1 MTYDEQTLLEPRCSG
16 CESILSVT
24 ADTLAAGA
32 GLVQC
37 GECDTVFN
45 AAWNLVEQIPPPT
58 QARSLQHRSTASAS
72 ADRNPEFDRSKV
84 GPRPRLFDLE
94 TEHLEELQLPAT
106 ETESLD
112 EIKKVLRGERGFGPT
127 GNQKVSDSHST
138 AYRTEPRLGLSDSAR
153 DGDRASPV
161 TAALSHGR
169 SQTPYQAPT
178 TSRNLIWLG
187 ASVVAVLALFLQAR
201 YVLFDQLAAIP
212 AARPYLVQGC
222 KNIGCSIPLTLSG
235 PVFRVIE
242 TKVDLH
248 PDIPGVVIVKVR
260 LLNRSTQHRTY
271 PAIELALSD
280 RNGRIVGRR
289 TYSPKSFLAID
300 ELDKK
305 VPPGA
310 DVVVVVNLAQPED
323 NAVGFEARIV
333 SS

>member
-1 MTYDEQTLLEPRCSG
+1 MTYDEHALLETRCNG
-16 CESILSVT
+16 CESILAVT

-45 AAWNLVEQIPPPT
+45 AAWNLVEQIPNPT
-58 QARSLQHRSTASAS
+58 QARSLQNRLTAGALT
-72 ADRNPEFDRSKV
+72 DRNPEFDRSKV
-84 GPRPRLFDLE
+84 DPRPRLFDLE
-94 TEHLEELQLPAT
+94 TEHLEDLQLPAT
-106 ETESLD
+106 ETESLN
-112 EIKKVLRGERGFGPT
+112 EIKRALRGERGFGPT
-127 GNQKVSDSHST
+127 GNQKVPDSHST
-138 AYRTEPRLGLSDSAR
+138 TYRTEPRLSLSASAR
-153 DGDRASPV
+153 DSASTN
-161 TAALSHGR
+161 TATLGHGHL
-169 SQTPYQAPT
+169 QNVYQAPAT
-178 TSRNLIWLG
+178 PKSLIWFG

-212 AARPYLVQGC
+212 AARPYLVQVC
-222 KNIGCSIPLTLSG
+222 KNIGCSLPLPLSG

-248 PDIPGVVIVKVR
+248 PDIPGVVTVKVR

-289 TYSPKSFLAID
+289 TYSPKSFLTID
-300 ELDKK
+300 DLDKK
-305 VPPGA
+305 VPPGT
-310 DVVVVVNLAQPED
+310 DVIVVVNLAQPEE

-333 SS
+333 RS

>member
-1 MTYDEQTLLEPRCSG
+1 MTYDEHALLETRCNG
-16 CESILSVT
+16 CKGILSVT

-45 AAWNLVEQIPPPT
+45 AAWNLVEQIPNPT
-58 QARSLQHRSTASAS
+58 QAWSLQNRSTAGAS

-84 GPRPRLFDLE
+84 DPRPRLFDLE
-94 TEHLEELQLPAT
+94 TEHLEDLQLPAT
-106 ETESLD
+106 ETESLN
-112 EIKKVLRGERGFGPT
+112 EIKRALRGERGFGPT
-127 GNQKVSDSHST
+127 GNQKVPDSHST
-138 AYRTEPRLGLSDSAR
+138 TYRTEPRLSLSASAR
-153 DGDRASPV
+153 DSASTN
-161 TAALSHGR
+161 TATLGHGHL
-169 SQTPYQAPT
+169 QNVYQAPAT
-178 TSRNLIWLG
+178 PKSLIWFG

-212 AARPYLVQGC
+212 AARPYLAQVC
-222 KNIGCSIPLTLSG
+222 KNIGCSLPLPLSG

-248 PDIPGVVIVKVR
+248 PDIPGVVTVKVR

-289 TYSPKSFLAID
+289 TYSPKSFLTID
-300 ELDKK
+300 DLDKK
-305 VPPGA
+305 VPPGT
-310 DVVVVVNLAQPED
+310 DVIVVVNLAQPEE

-333 SS
+333 RS

>member
-1 MTYDEQTLLEPRCSG
+1 MTYNEQTLLETRCNG
-16 CESILSVT
+16 CKGILSVT

-45 AAWNLVEQIPPPT
+45 AAWNLVEQIPNPT
-58 QARSLQHRSTASAS
+58 QARSLQNQSTAGTS
-72 ADRNPEFDRSKV
+72 ADQNSEFDQSKV
-84 GPRPRLFDLE
+84 DPRPRLFDLE
-94 TEHLEELQLPAT
+94 TEHLDELQLPAT

-112 EIKKVLRGERGFGPT
+112 EIKRVLRGERGFGPT
-127 GNQKVSDSHST
+127 GNQKVSDFHST
-138 AYRTEPRLGLSDSAR
+138 TYQTEPRLGLTDSAR
-153 DGDRASPV
+153 DFDSASTN
-161 TAALSHGR
+161 TATLSHGH
-169 SQTPYQAPT
+169 SQTVHPAPA
-178 TSRNLIWLG
+178 TSRNLIWFS

-212 AARPYLVQGC
+212 AARPYLVQVC
-222 KNIGCSIPLTLSG
+222 KNFNCSIPLPLSG

-289 TYSPKSFLAID
+289 KYSPKSFLTID
-300 ELDKK
+300 DLDKK

>member
-1 MTYDEQTLLEPRCSG
+1 MTYDEHALLETRCNG
-16 CESILSVT
+16 CESILAVT

-45 AAWNLVEQIPPPT
+45 AAWNLVEQIPNPT
-58 QARSLQHRSTASAS
+58 QARSLQNRLTAGALT
-72 ADRNPEFDRSKV
+72 DRNPEFDRSKV
-84 GPRPRLFDLE
+84 DPRPRLFDLE
-94 TEHLEELQLPAT
+94 TEHLEDLQLPAT
-106 ETESLD
+106 ETESLN
-112 EIKKVLRGERGFGPT
+112 EIKRALRGERGFGPT
-127 GNQKVSDSHST
+127 GNQKVPDSHST
-138 AYRTEPRLGLSDSAR
+138 TYRTEPRLSLSANARDSA
-153 DGDRASPV
+153 STN
-161 TAALSHGR
+161 TATLGHGH
-169 SQTPYQAPT
+169 SQNVYQAPA
-178 TSRNLIWLG
+178 TSKSLIWFG

-212 AARPYLVQGC
+212 AARPYLAQVC
-222 KNIGCSIPLTLSG
+222 KNIGCSLPLPLSG

-248 PDIPGVVIVKVR
+248 PDIPGVVTVKVR

-289 TYSPKSFLAID
+289 KYSPKSFLAID
-300 ELDKK
+300 DLDKK
-305 VPPGA
+305 VPPGT
-310 DVVVVVNLAQPED
+310 DVIVVVNLAQPEE

-333 SS
+333 RS

>member
-1 MTYDEQTLLEPRCSG
+1 MTYNEQALLETRCNG
-16 CESILSVT
+16 CKGILSVT

-45 AAWNLVEQIPPPT
+45 AAWNLVEQIPNPT
-58 QARSLQHRSTASAS
+58 HARSLQNRLTAGALT
-72 ADRNPEFDRSKV
+72 DQNPEFDRSKV
-84 GPRPRLFDLE
+84 DPRPRLFDLE
-94 TEHLEELQLPAT
+94 TEHLEDLQLPAT
-106 ETESLD
+106 ETESLN
-112 EIKKVLRGERGFGPT
+112 EIKRALRGERGFGPT
-127 GNQKVSDSHST
+127 GNQKVPDSHST
-138 AYRTEPRLGLSDSAR
+138 TYRTEPRLSLSASAR
-153 DGDRASPV
+153 DSASTN
-161 TAALSHGR
+161 TATLGHGHL
-169 SQTPYQAPT
+169 QNVYQAPA
-178 TSRNLIWLG
+178 TSKSLIWFG

-212 AARPYLVQGC
+212 AARPYLVQVC
-222 KNIGCSIPLTLSG
+222 KNFNCSIPLPLSG

-289 TYSPKSFLAID
+289 TYSPKSFLTID
-300 ELDKK
+300 DLDKK
-305 VPPGA
+305 VPPGT
-310 DVVVVVNLAQPED
+310 DVIVVVNLAQPEE

-333 SS
+333 RS

>member
-1 MTYDEQTLLEPRCSG
+1 MTYDEQTWLETRCNG

-45 AAWNLVEQIPPPT
+45 AAWNLVEQIPNPT
-58 QARSLQHRSTASAS
+58 QARSLQHRSTAGVS

-84 GPRPRLFDLE
+84 DPRPRLFDLE

-138 AYRTEPRLGLSDSAR
+138 AYRTEPRLSLSDSAR
-153 DGDRASPV
+153 NGDSESTV
-161 TAALSHGR
+161 TAALSHSR
-169 SQTPYQAPT
+169 SQTPYQTPT
-178 TSRNLIWLG
+178 TSRILIWFS

-201 YVLFDQLAAIP
+201 YVLFDQLVAIP
-212 AARPYLVQGC
+212 TARPYLVQVC

-300 ELDKK
+300 DLDKK

-310 DVVVVVNLAQPED
+310 DVIVVVNLAQPED

>member
-1 MTYDEQTLLEPRCSG
+1 MTYDEHALLETRCNG
-16 CESILSVT
+16 CESILAVT

-45 AAWNLVEQIPPPT
+45 AAWNLVEQIPNPT
-58 QARSLQHRSTASAS
+58 QARSLQNRLTAGALT
-72 ADRNPEFDRSKV
+72 DRNPEFDRSKV
-84 GPRPRLFDLE
+84 DPRPRLFDLE
-94 TEHLEELQLPAT
+94 TEHLEDLQLPAT
-106 ETESLD
+106 ETESLN
-112 EIKKVLRGERGFGPT
+112 EIKRALRGERGFGPT
-127 GNQKVSDSHST
+127 GNQKVPDSHST
-138 AYRTEPRLGLSDSAR
+138 TYRTEPRLSLSASAR
-153 DGDRASPV
+153 DSASTN
-161 TAALSHGR
+161 TATLGHGHL
-169 SQTPYQAPT
+169 QNVYQAPA
-178 TSRNLIWLG
+178 TSKSLIWFG

-212 AARPYLVQGC
+212 AARPYLVQVC
-222 KNIGCSIPLTLSG
+222 KNIGCSLPLPLSG

-248 PDIPGVVIVKVR
+248 PDIPGVVTVKVR

-289 TYSPKSFLAID
+289 TYSPKSFLTID
-300 ELDKK
+300 DLDKK
-305 VPPGA
+305 VPPGT
-310 DVVVVVNLAQPED
+310 DVIVVVNLAQPEE

-333 SS
+333 RS

>member
-1 MTYDEQTLLEPRCSG
+1 MTYDEHALLETRCNG
-16 CESILSVT
+16 CESILAVT

-45 AAWNLVEQIPPPT
+45 AAWNLVEQIPNPT
-58 QARSLQHRSTASAS
+58 QARSLQNRLTAGALTN
-72 ADRNPEFDRSKV
+72 RNPEFDRSKV
-84 GPRPRLFDLE
+84 DPRPRLFDLE
-94 TEHLEELQLPAT
+94 TEHLEDLQLPAT
-106 ETESLD
+106 ETESLN
-112 EIKKVLRGERGFGPT
+112 EIKRALRGERGFGPT
-127 GNQKVSDSHST
+127 GNQKVPDSHPT
-138 AYRTEPRLGLSDSAR
+138 TYRTEPRLSLSASAR
-153 DGDRASPV
+153 DSASTN
-161 TAALSHGR
+161 TATLGHGH
-169 SQTPYQAPT
+169 SQNVYQAPA
-178 TSRNLIWLG
+178 TSKSLIWFG

-212 AARPYLVQGC
+212 AARPYLAQVC
-222 KNIGCSIPLTLSG
+222 KNIGCSLPLPLSG

-242 TKVDLH
+242 TQVDLH
-248 PDIPGVVIVKVR
+248 PDIPGVVTVKVR

-289 TYSPKSFLAID
+289 TYSPKSFLTID
-300 ELDKK
+300 DLDKK
-305 VPPGA
+305 VPPGT
-310 DVVVVVNLAQPED
+310 DVIVVVNLAQPED

>member
-1 MTYDEQTLLEPRCSG
+1 M
-16 CESILSVT
+16 
-24 ADTLAAGA
+24 
-32 GLVQC
+32 
-37 GECDTVFN
+37 
-45 AAWNLVEQIPPPT
+45 
-58 QARSLQHRSTASAS
+58 
-72 ADRNPEFDRSKV
+72 
-84 GPRPRLFDLE
+84 
-94 TEHLEELQLPAT
+94 
-106 ETESLD
+106 
-112 EIKKVLRGERGFGPT
+112 
-127 GNQKVSDSHST
+127 
-138 AYRTEPRLGLSDSAR
+138 
-153 DGDRASPV
+153 
-161 TAALSHGR
+161 
-169 SQTPYQAPT
+169 
-178 TSRNLIWLG
+178 
-187 ASVVAVLALFLQAR
+187 ALFLQAR

-212 AARPYLVQGC
+212 AARTYLVQAC

-300 ELDKK
+300 DLDKK

-310 DVVVVVNLAQPED
+310 DVIVVVNLAQPED

>member
-1 MTYDEQTLLEPRCSG
+1 MTYDEHALLETRCNG
-16 CESILSVT
+16 CESILAVT

-45 AAWNLVEQIPPPT
+45 AAWNLVEQIPNPT
-58 QARSLQHRSTASAS
+58 QARSLQNRLTTGALT
-72 ADRNPEFDRSKV
+72 DRNPEFDRSKV
-84 GPRPRLFDLE
+84 DPRPRLFDLE
-94 TEHLEELQLPAT
+94 TEHLEDLQLPAT
-106 ETESLD
+106 ETESLN
-112 EIKKVLRGERGFGPT
+112 EIKRALRGERGFGPT
-127 GNQKVSDSHST
+127 GNQKVPDSHST
-138 AYRTEPRLGLSDSAR
+138 TYRTEPRLSLSANARDSA
-153 DGDRASPV
+153 STN
-161 TAALSHGR
+161 TATLGHGH
-169 SQTPYQAPT
+169 SQNVYQAPA
-178 TSRNLIWLG
+178 TSKSLIWFG

-212 AARPYLVQGC
+212 AARPYLVQVC
-222 KNIGCSIPLTLSG
+222 KNIGCSLPLPLSG

-248 PDIPGVVIVKVR
+248 PDIPGVVTVKVR

-289 TYSPKSFLAID
+289 TYSPKSFLTID
-300 ELDKK
+300 DLDKK
-305 VPPGA
+305 VPPGT
-310 DVVVVVNLAQPED
+310 DVIVVVNLAQPEE

-333 SS
+333 RS

>member
-1 MTYDEQTLLEPRCSG
+1 MTYNDETLLETRCNS

-24 ADTLAAGA
+24 TDTLAAGA

-45 AAWNLVEQIPPPT
+45 AAWNLVEQIPKPT
-58 QARSLQHRSTASAS
+58 QARSLQDQITAGESTV
-72 ADRNPEFDRSKV
+72 RTPEFERSKV
-84 GPRPRLFDLE
+84 DSRPRLFDLE
-94 TEHLEELQLPAT
+94 TEHFDELHLPAT

-112 EIKKVLRGERGFGPT
+112 EIKRVLRGERGFGPT
-127 GNQKVSDSHST
+127 GNQKVRDSHSIP
-138 AYRTEPRLGLSDSAR
+138 YRSEPRLGLSDR
-153 DGDRASPV
+153 TGDSV
-161 TAALSHGR
+161 STNTAALNHIH
-169 SQTPYQAPT
+169 SQGLDQTPT
-178 TSRNLIWLG
+178 TSTNLIWFS
-187 ASVVAVLALFLQAR
+187 ASVVAVLALFLQTR
-201 YVLFDQLAAIP
+201 YVLLDQLAAIP
-212 AARPYLVQGC
+212 AARPYMVQVC
-222 KNIGCSIPLTLSG
+222 KNIGCNVPLPLSG
-235 PVFRVIE
+235 PIFRVIE

-289 TYSPKSFLAID
+289 TYSPKSFLATD
-300 ELDKK
+300 NFDKK

>member
-1 MTYDEQTLLEPRCSG
+1 MTYNEQTLLETRCNG
-16 CESILSVT
+16 CKGILSVT

-45 AAWNLVEQIPPPT
+45 AAWNLVEQIPNPT
-58 QARSLQHRSTASAS
+58 QARSLQNRSTAGAS
-72 ADRNPEFDRSKV
+72 ADQNPEFDRSKV
-84 GPRPRLFDLE
+84 DPRPRLFDLE

-112 EIKKVLRGERGFGPT
+112 EIKRVLRGERGFGPT
-127 GNQKVSDSHST
+127 GNQKVSDFHST
-138 AYRTEPRLGLSDSAR
+138 PYRTEPKLSLSDSAR
-153 DGDRASPV
+153 DSAS
-161 TAALSHGR
+161 TIRAALSHGH
-169 SQTPYQAPT
+169 SQTLYQAPT
-178 TSRNLIWLG
+178 TSKNLTWFS

-212 AARPYLVQGC
+212 AARPYLAQVC
-222 KNIGCSIPLTLSG
+222 KNIGCNIPIPLSG

-242 TKVDLH
+242 TEVDLH

-289 TYSPKSFLAID
+289 TYSPELFLAID
-300 ELDKK
+300 DLDKK

-310 DVVVVVNLAQPED
+310 DVIVVVNLAQPED

>member
-1 MTYDEQTLLEPRCSG
+1 MTYNEQALLETRCNG
-16 CESILSVT
+16 CKGILSVT

-45 AAWNLVEQIPPPT
+45 AAWNLVEQIPNPT
-58 QARSLQHRSTASAS
+58 QARSLQNRLTAGALTN
-72 ADRNPEFDRSKV
+72 RNPEFDRSKV
-84 GPRPRLFDLE
+84 DPRPRLFDLE
-94 TEHLEELQLPAT
+94 TEHLEDLQLPAT
-106 ETESLD
+106 ETESLN
-112 EIKKVLRGERGFGPT
+112 EIKRALRGERGFGPT
-127 GNQKVSDSHST
+127 GNQKVPDSHST
-138 AYRTEPRLGLSDSAR
+138 TYRTEPRLSLSASAR
-153 DGDRASPV
+153 DSASTN
-161 TAALSHGR
+161 TATLGHGHL
-169 SQTPYQAPT
+169 QNVYQAPA
-178 TSRNLIWLG
+178 TSKSLIWFG

-212 AARPYLVQGC
+212 AARPYLAQVC
-222 KNIGCSIPLTLSG
+222 KNIGCSLPLPLSG

-248 PDIPGVVIVKVR
+248 PDIPGVVTVKVR

-289 TYSPKSFLAID
+289 TYSPKSFLTID
-300 ELDKK
+300 DLDKK
-305 VPPGA
+305 VPPGT
-310 DVVVVVNLAQPED
+310 DVIVVVNLAQPEE

-333 SS
+333 RS